1 MSEVTMTPEQEAA
14 IENLLIDEAVEVRD
28 YLDLLEKVQD
38 YVIETSVDSGR
49 DPLEAIN
56 MLSDLVGMK
65 NNLKKLVA

>member
-1 MSEVTMTPEQEAA
+1 MKTLFEAPNA
-14 IENLLIDEAVEVRD
+14 HEPHQAWCVYSHFDAD
-28 YLDLLEKVQD
+28 SDVQD

-65 NNLKKLVA
+65 NNLKRLVA